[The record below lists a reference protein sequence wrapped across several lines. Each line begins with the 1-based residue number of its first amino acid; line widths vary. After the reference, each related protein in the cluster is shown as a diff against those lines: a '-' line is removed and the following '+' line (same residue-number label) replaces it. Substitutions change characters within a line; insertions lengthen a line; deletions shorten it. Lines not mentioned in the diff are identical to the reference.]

1 MRFSKFITLTSLVLS
16 GLLISPNAEAKLF
29 QCKGGKIVRT
39 GDTMADV
46 VHKCGQPIFKQNNT
60 IELTSDR
67 AVATVQWTYKPR
79 QKYGFLK
86 HLHFK
91 GGKLVAI
98 ENGARAN

>member
-1 MRFSKFITLTSLVLS
+1 MRFSNSIFVTFLVLG
-16 GLLISPNAEAKLF
+16 GLLVSPDAEAKLF

-46 VHKCGQPIFKQNNT
+46 VHKCGQPIFKQNNS

-91 GGKLVAI
+91 GGKLVTI
-98 ENGARAN
+98 KNGARAN